1 MTATNTLINLISCQ
15 SVVGIVTEFC
25 STYRIITT
33 ELHYSE
39 TKLHRLCFIWHYLE
53 ILLFPAHNNIIL
65 DLEENLHLDYMEEKI
80 SLQIMRLQVYMESY
94 KKLHETY
101 WLDEATVLLFLN
113 GLSMRRVPWLLDR
126 HDWQP
131 LLLEFPMAVTSNN
144 ETPLCTV
151 LSLWPNL
158 LLLHP

>member
-1 MTATNTLINLISCQ
+1 MTAINTLINLISCQ

-94 KKLHETY
+94 KKLH
-101 WLDEATVLLFLN
+101 
-113 GLSMRRVPWLLDR
+113 
-126 HDWQP
+126 
-131 LLLEFPMAVTSNN
+131 
-144 ETPLCTV
+144 
-151 LSLWPNL
+151 
-158 LLLHP
+158 